1 MKLKLVKHGE
11 FLGTTCDFYLDEEN
25 NIYMSRTQIGYALQY
40 KQPQHAILM
49 VHQRHKERLD
59 KFSIEIRGSQF
70 VTPIYKNKNTD
81 KVFMYSERGIY
92 EVCRWSNQ
100 KVADEFNDW
109 VYETIQSIKKNGYY
123 IATEKD
129 EKWLGIRNESK
140 EARHYETDQIKLFI
154 EYAKEQGRKNA
165 NRYYMIFTKLVN
177 NKVGIQGE
185 NRDKVSQ
192 ETLMELKSL
201 ETLVKMKIRKLM
213 KEKVPYKKI
222 YQEVKN
228 MVEEF

>member
-123 IATEKD
+123 ITTEKD

-140 EARHYETDQIKLFI
+140 EARHYETDQIKLFT
-154 EYAKEQGRKNA
+154 EYAKDQGSKNA
-165 NRYYMIFTKLVN
+165 DRYYVLFTKLIN
-177 NKVGIQGE
+177 SKIGIQSGK
-185 NRDKVSQ
+185 RDELPQ
-192 ETLMELKSL
+192 ETLMELQSL

-213 KEKVPYKKI
+213 KEKIPYKKI

>member
-123 IATEKD
+123 ITTEKD

-140 EARHYETDQIKLFI
+140 EARHYETDQIKLFT
-154 EYAKEQGRKNA
+154 EYAKEQGSKNA

-185 NRDKVSQ
+185 SRDKVSQ

-213 KEKVPYKKI
+213 KKRYRIRKSIKK
-222 YQEVKN
+222 
-228 MVEEF
+228 